1 MSFGHRSLKVVLGGW
16 RKDVWS
22 VEEGWS
28 ELDFSSDG
36 GLGESRQIGDL
47 FVQND
52 VSIGGRHS
60 DTAII

>member
-1 MSFGHRSLKVVLGGW
+1 MSFGHRSLKEVLGGW

-52 VSIGGRHS
+52 VGIWG
-60 DTAII
+60 